1 MDKRNGKK
9 RLPPFSHFQNNCM
22 SEEDI
27 KACLEWEL
35 PPKLPD
41 LEVGKKWKKSEA
53 VKEGGSSSGHV
64 VNHQLAKQMDV
75 LGKKKQVEEIPVVK
89 KIWIYDNQQFD
100 FNPNPEEDY
109 DPEVL
114 KDAWNY
120 EEEEEVWSCV
130 WHNPYS
136 GEVSDSEL
144 SSRGDCHWK

>member
-1 MDKRNGKK
+1 
-9 RLPPFSHFQNNCM
+9 M

-35 PPKLPD
+35 PPKVTV
-41 LEVGKKWKKSEA
+41 LEEGKKSTKSEP
-53 VKEGGSSSGHV
+53 VEEGGSSSGAV
-64 VNHQLAKQMDV
+64 VNQQLAKQKDV
-75 LGKKKQVEEIPVVK
+75 RGRNKEVEEIPVVK
-89 KIWIYDNQQFD
+89 KVWTYDNQQFD

-114 KDAWNY
+114 KEAWNY
-120 EEEEEVWSCV
+120 EEEEEDWSCV

-136 GEVSDSEL
+136 GEESDSEL